1 MGYYWAQLDAI
12 VGGVMTP
19 DLAPSVKRRYRK
31 FSRGVQLCAPAAH
44 PDKIGGGASGAVLFS
59 FSMFFRQMF
68 FRLIDIQKCLPYYP
82 SCYVSG
88 RAPNPL

>member
-44 PDKIGGGASGAVLFS
+44 PDKIGGGASGGVLFS
-59 FSMFFRQMF
+59 FFRCF
-68 FRLIDIQKCLPYYP
+68 SDRCFSD
-82 SCYVSG
+82 
-88 RAPNPL
+88 